1 MSRHIAPGEGNPR
14 RRRTTV
20 AVAFAALGLAITGI
34 GVYAGLQATASNAA
48 AQTVTSGTL
57 KLVYADNGV
66 GFSQSILLMAPGDVV
81 NRFVDLSNTG
91 TLAGKNLTLGVAD
104 ASSTK
109 LTTDAT
115 NGLHVTVSS
124 CTVAWVV
131 AANTGTCAGTTTVLL
146 NNAALSALV
155 SSPSS
160 LVSGAVASA
169 YQLKISLT
177 LPDQNEITTNGT
189 LPVGTIQGLSA
200 SLTWSFNEAQR
211 DAATTNS

>member
-1 MSRHIAPGEGNPR
+1 MSRHIAQGEGR
-14 RRRTTV
+14 RSRRTAIGV
-20 AVAFAALGLAITGI
+20 VFAGLGLAITGI
-34 GVYAGLQATASNAA
+34 GVYAGLQATATNAA
-48 AQTVTSGTL
+48 PQTVTSGTL

-91 TLAGKNLTLGVAD
+91 TLTGKDLTLGVAD
-104 ASSTK
+104 ATPTK
-109 LTTDAT
+109 LTTDGT
-115 NGLHVTVSS
+115 NGLKVTVSS

-131 AANTGTCAGTTTVLL
+131 AANNGTCAGTTTVLL
-146 NNAALSALV
+146 PSTALSSLV
-155 SSPSS
+155 SAPSS

-169 YQLKISLT
+169 YALKISLT
-177 LPDQNEITTNGT
+177 LPDQNETTTNGA

-211 DAATTNS
+211 AATTTNS